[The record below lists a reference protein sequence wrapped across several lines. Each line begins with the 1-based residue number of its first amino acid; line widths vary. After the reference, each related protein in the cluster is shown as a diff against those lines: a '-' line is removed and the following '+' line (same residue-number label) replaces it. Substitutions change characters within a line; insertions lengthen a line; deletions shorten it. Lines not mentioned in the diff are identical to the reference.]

1 MYLVVSYWEPK
12 SGKESQFEEAG
23 MRVGSVLRKQPGVL
37 LLEEFKSD
45 QTYVSVHGYRD
56 EKTYRKL
63 IDDPNGEFN
72 KALKQYKIEDL
83 ATWVNSERGETI
95 PIK

>member
-1 MYLVVSYWEPK
+1 MYLVVSYWQPFA
-12 SGKESQFEEAG
+12 GKESQFEEAG
-23 MRVGSVLRKQPGVL
+23 MRIGSVLRKQPGVL

-45 QTYVSVHGYRD
+45 EKYVSVHGYRD

-63 IDDPNGEFN
+63 IDDPSSEFN
-72 KALKQYKIEDL
+72 KALKQHKIDDIAE
-83 ATWVNSERGETI
+83 WVSSERGETV